1 MFKIIK
7 KFRYVLCMILGAILF
22 VVGHDVYFYYRFTQD
37 MNTLVVSNDYDRLY
51 KITSAFWNT
60 EKNSVITQALIG
72 QERIQNQSP
81 SVDARMAALHAIED
95 SEYFSLI
102 PLALQGG
109 MLNSKKEIR
118 EESIRIYDKIM
129 GRYYRGN
136 LFTIAK
142 RLEDETSPEIFDKK
156 MDLLARYLYISKKDL
171 LEKYKKDGPR
181 PFTDFVYGKLKDTWL
196 SDQCENI
203 NEQMEE

>member
-1 MFKIIK
+1 
-7 KFRYVLCMILGAILF
+7 
-22 VVGHDVYFYYRFTQD
+22 
-37 MNTLVVSNDYDRLY
+37 
-51 KITSAFWNT
+51 
-60 EKNSVITQALIG
+60 
-72 QERIQNQSP
+72 
-81 SVDARMAALHAIED
+81 MAALHAIED

-118 EESIRIYDKIM
+118 EESIRIYDRIL

-156 MDLLARYLYISKKDL
+156 MDLLARYLYISKEEL

-181 PFTDFVYGKLKDTWL
+181 PFTDFVYEKLKNTCLPEQD
-196 SDQCENI
+196 ENASEMTSEKTGI
-203 NEQMEE
+203 AGEGGAALTQNIIS

>member
-7 KFRYVLCMILGAILF
+7 KFRYILCMILGAILF
-22 VVGHDVYFYYRFTQD
+22 IVGHDIYHYYRFTQD
-37 MNTLVVSNDYDRLY
+37 INTLGVSNDYDRLY

-60 EKNSVITQALIG
+60 EKYSVITQALIG

-81 SVDARMAALHAIED
+81 SVEARMAALHAIED

-118 EESIRIYDKIM
+118 EESIRIYDRIL

-156 MDLLARYLYISKKDL
+156 MDLLARYLYINKEEL
-171 LEKYKKDGPR
+171 LEKYKKDGPQL
-181 PFTDFVYGKLKDTWL
+181 FTDFVYEKLKNTSLPEQDK
-196 SDQCENI
+196 NI
-203 NEQMEE
+203 SR